1 MATFIALIDY
11 TEQGVRSIQESPQ
24 RATVFVEQAKQ
35 MGVTVKDLYWTYG
48 GHDGVLI
55 LEAPDDHAASAL
67 LLELARAGNVRA
79 QTLRAYDRAEMEE
92 VLARIS

>member
-11 TEQGVRSIQESPQ
+11 TEQGLRSIQKSPQ
-24 RATVFVEQAKQ
+24 RATAFAEQAKQ
-35 MGVTVKDLYWTYG
+35 TGVTVKDLYWTYG

-55 LEAPDDHAASAL
+55 LEAPDDRAASAL

-79 QTLRAYDRAEMEE
+79 QTLRAYDRSEMEE
-92 VLARIS
+92 ILARIS